1 MSTFDSKVY
10 DDPKIKTTLTL
21 LAQGKSKQEI
31 VDHFG
36 HKGWFSVDQY
46 FRRKGMRWNG
56 NTFVPEETENG
67 SVADEAPFLNNKAG
81 QIIRQ
86 LSQSSANVRQVAL
99 KHGFATVDEMGDY
112 MKGKGFVWDG
122 EKENYTYSESV
133 AKKQRD
139 TMTAAS
145 QVPSLP
151 AEGLEEYG
159 QLLAYLLSRKDK
171 LFDLLETESEG
182 TLPRYKFRGAK
193 ANKTLGFPT
202 SLLTLL
208 SDFSKEFNVT
218 QRDIIEVALAEF
230 FRKYGYEEQ
239 LNSVLQA

>member
-1 MSTFDSKVY
+1 MSSFDPSVY
-10 DDPKIKTTLTL
+10 EDPKIKTTFEL
-21 LAQGKSKQEI
+21 LAQGKSKDEI
-31 VDHFG
+31 VEHFG
-36 HKGWFSVDQY
+36 HKGWFTIDQY
-46 FRRKGMRWNG
+46 FRRRGFRWNG
-56 NTFVPEETENG
+56 TTFVPEEADTPSATED
-67 SVADEAPFLNNKAG
+67 ARFLNSKAG

-99 KHGFATVDEMGDY
+99 KNGFGTVDEMGDY
-112 MKGKGFVWDG
+112 MRGKGFVWDS
-122 EKENYTYSESV
+122 EKENYTDSESV

-145 QVPSLP
+145 QVPTVP
-151 AEGLEEYG
+151 EEGLDEYR

-171 LFDLLETESEG
+171 LLALLETESEG

-230 FRKYGYEEQ
+230 FRKYGYEDQ
-239 LNSVLQA
+239 LNSVLQT

>member
-1 MSTFDSKVY
+1 MTPFDSSVY
-10 DDPKIKTTLTL
+10 EDEKIKTTLAL

-31 VDHFG
+31 TEHFG
-36 HKGWFSVDQY
+36 HKGWFTIDQY
-46 FRRKGMRWNG
+46 FRRRGFRWNG
-56 NTFVPEETENG
+56 NTFVPEE
-67 SVADEAPFLNNKAG
+67 ADTPSAAEDARFLNNKAG

-86 LSQSSANVRQVAL
+86 LSQSHANIRQVAL

-112 MKGKGFVWDG
+112 MKGHGFVWNS
-122 EKENYTYSESV
+122 EQENYVYSESV
-133 AKKQRD
+133 GKKQRD
-139 TMTAAS
+139 TLTAAS
-145 QVPSLP
+145 QVASQPI
-151 AEGLEEYG
+151 EGLEDYQ
-159 QLLAYLLSRKDK
+159 QLLVYLLSRKEK
-171 LFDLLETESEG
+171 LFTLLDTENEG

-202 SLLTLL
+202 SLMTLL
-208 SDFSKEFNVT
+208 SDFSKEYNVK

>member
-1 MSTFDSKVY
+1 MSTFDPSVY
-10 DDPKIKTTLTL
+10 EDPKIKTTLAL

-31 VDHFG
+31 TEHFG
-36 HKGWFSVDQY
+36 HKGWFTIDQY
-46 FRRKGMRWNG
+46 FRRRGFRWNG
-56 NTFVPEETENG
+56 NTFVPEEVETTSAVED
-67 SVADEAPFLNNKAG
+67 ARFLNSKAG

-86 LSQSSANVRQVAL
+86 LSQSNANIRQVAL

-112 MKGKGFVWDG
+112 MKGQGFVWDS
-122 EKENYTYSESV
+122 EQENYTYSESV
-133 AKKQRD
+133 AQKQRD
-139 TMTAAS
+139 TKTAAS
-145 QVPSLP
+145 LVPSKAP
-151 AEGLEEYG
+151 EGLEDYKE
-159 QLLAYLLSRKDK
+159 LLAYLLSRKEK
-171 LFDLLETESEG
+171 LLALLETGSEG
-182 TLPRYKFRGAK
+182 TLPRYKFRGSK

-230 FRKYGYEEQ
+230 FKKYGYEEQ